1 MSACPGRKP
10 ALCGKIAQ
18 AARRF
23 AIRRPGGGME
33 PLDRKENACIMT
45 VKGGIRMKMMKRILS
60 AALALLICL
69 TAGAA
74 LAEEK

>member
-23 AIRRPGGGME
+23 AIRRPVE
-33 PLDRKENACIMT
+33 AWNRLTEK
-45 VKGGIRMKMMKRILS
+45 KMLV
-60 AALALLICL
+60 
-69 TAGAA
+69 
-74 LAEEK
+74 